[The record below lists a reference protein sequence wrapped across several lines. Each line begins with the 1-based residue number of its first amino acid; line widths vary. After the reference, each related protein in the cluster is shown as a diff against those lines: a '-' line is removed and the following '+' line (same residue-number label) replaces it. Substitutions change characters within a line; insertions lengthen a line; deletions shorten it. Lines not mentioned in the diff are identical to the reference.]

1 MPQIN
6 SALKDEEEPSKGRA
20 ERRRARLRHDSA
32 GVIKYRPSATSAR
45 PTYKRGFTL
54 MPVKGS
60 AAGPVN
66 GSSDGAALTG
76 TIAGAAAMGAVPCGP
91 GGGVLVAA
99 TTGGTVVV
107 AVVVVDVV
115 GGETVVEVVEG
126 GAAVVGGVLQSSMV
140 CWNPRFATHGGPTYA
155 SAWITPQ
162 KSLG

>member
-1 MPQIN
+1 
-6 SALKDEEEPSKGRA
+6 
-20 ERRRARLRHDSA
+20 LRHDSA

-45 PTYKRGFTL
+45 PTYKKGFTS

-76 TIAGAAAMGAVPCGP
+76 TIAGAAAVGAVP
-91 GGGVLVAA
+91 GGGVLAAA

-107 AVVVVDVV
+107 AVVVVGVV

-126 GAAVVGGVLQSSMV
+126 GAAVVVGDVLQSSMV

-162 KSLG
+162 KSLGYAIVSVPDVP